1 MTIMEMIVVIAIL
14 MIISTMIIF
23 NYGKFESSISL
34 QNLAD
39 DIALSVRE
47 AQSYAIGARGL
58 PGEGFFNGYGI
69 HFSLSDPIST
79 NNIAGSKKSFVFF
92 ANVEDDGSYNYSSSD
107 NTCGS
112 PEKDNECYKVISI
125 SSADYISNIKTKESK
140 VADEEDIKEND
151 SVDIIFTRPYP
162 EPKLC
167 LDKNCNESFEYF
179 KIEIKNPRTEESKY
193 IQITNTG
200 QINVSVD

>member
-58 PGEGFFNGYGI
+58 PGSGFFNGYGI

-92 ANVEDDGSYNYSSSD
+92 ANVKDDGSYNYSSSD

-112 PEKDNECYKVISI
+112 PKEDNECYKVISI
-125 SSADYISNIKTKESK
+125 SSADYISNIKKKES
-140 VADEEDIKEND
+140 VSAEVEIEETD

-167 LDKNCNESFEYF
+167 LDNYCDDSFEYF